1 MAAARAQGPPP
12 TAEDVQREM
21 AIRRNLEDAFGLGV
35 EIVDEPETP
44 GVRPPRGGVQLST
57 AEVDMEHARRIIQ
70 EARLEHD
77 LRAAGLL

>member
-35 EIVDEPETP
+35 EIDDGTP
-44 GVRPPRGGVQLST
+44 GVRPPRGGGVQLST